1 MSPEREEDSHF
12 DFEILRR
19 FYKVKITPK
28 ITLDG
33 TSKSQKKT
41 AKFQNQVLNFELS
54 YNEQTLTKHFNFM
67 LKR

>member
-33 TSKSQKKT
+33 TSTGSST
-41 AKFQNQVLNFELS
+41 SIFD
-54 YNEQTLTKHFNFM
+54 TLTG
-67 LKR
+67 